1 MAASGVDAEKHS
13 TQLEKEEEL
22 LTAQMWWGKDD
33 LGSGKRDWL
42 DKRTPREVAGGS
54 TRKFRD
60 VDRDVMQQRHWKP
73 GENGVGF
80 QLP

>member
-1 MAASGVDAEKHS
+1 
-13 TQLEKEEEL
+13 
-22 LTAQMWWGKDD
+22 
-33 LGSGKRDWL
+33 L
-42 DKRTPREVAGGS
+42 DKKTQREVASGS

-60 VDRDVMQQRHWKP
+60 VDRDVMQQRHPEP

>member
-1 MAASGVDAEKHS
+1 MAASGGDAEKHS
-13 TQLEKEEEL
+13 TQAEREEAL
-22 LTAQMWWGKDD
+22 LTAEMWWGKDD
-33 LGSGKRDWL
+33 LGERD
-42 DKRTPREVAGGS
+42 KKTQREVASGS

-60 VDRDVMQQRHWKP
+60 VDRDVMQQRQPEP